1 MNKRQSKKQ
10 VRQQAATTEL
20 KQTVKELIE
29 ARNTIEQVQHDINR
43 FVNQMRVQMLCYKEL
58 LNDNYKWREWSKERP
73 TKSGLYIVYTKRG
86 NYGLIRINEKC
97 PQIIFD
103 QHEKQISEA
112 GIYYWRPLAEL
123 ANWQKMIVDKER
135 LRNDKGSHSK

>member
-10 VRQQAATTEL
+10 LRQQAAATEL
-20 KQTVKELIE
+20 KQTVNALIE
-29 ARNTIEQVQHDINR
+29 ARNTIGQIQQDINR

-97 PQIIFD
+97 PQLIFD

-123 ANWQKMIVDKER
+123 ANWQKMIVDKKR
-135 LRNDKGSHSK
+135 VKK

>member
-58 LNDNYKWREWSKERP
+58 LNDSYKWREWAKERP
-73 TKSGLYIVYTKRG
+73 NKSGLYIVYAKG
-86 NYGLIRINEKC
+86 GYYGLIRINEKC
-97 PQIIFD
+97 PQITFD
-103 QHEKQISEA
+103 QHGKQHIDGA
-112 GIYYWRPLAEL
+112 NIYYWRPLAEL
-123 ANWQKMIVDKER
+123 ANWQKMIVDKE
-135 LRNDKGSHSK
+135 KIKK